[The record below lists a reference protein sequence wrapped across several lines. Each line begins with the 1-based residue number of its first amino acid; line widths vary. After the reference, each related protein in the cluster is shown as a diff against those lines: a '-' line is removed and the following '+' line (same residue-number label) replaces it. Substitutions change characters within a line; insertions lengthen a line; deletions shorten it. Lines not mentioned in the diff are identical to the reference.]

1 MERRHFLTTIPAL
14 AALSSFKNLKSEL
27 PISCNTYNWV
37 TFYRREGKEWGAD
50 VSSDIQEFAKCGIT
64 AIEPNIESL
73 EMGKALLPILKAN
86 DIEMPSIYVNS
97 VLHEE
102 VEVKKSIDF
111 ILAIARFV
119 KPYGTK
125 ILVTNPS
132 PIKWGGT
139 GIKTDAQLMT
149 QAAALNRLGQL
160 LREIGIT
167 LAYHTHDMEMLAGAR
182 EFHHMLQ
189 NTEAKNMSFCFDLHW
204 IYRGST
210 NSELA
215 VFDVLKMY
223 GDRIAELHLRQSKQG
238 IWQETF
244 TADGD
249 IDYQRVADELAKK
262 DIRPHLV
269 IEQCIEKDTPENLDV
284 ITAHQADFK
293 EVIRIFER

>member
-14 AALSSFKNLKSEL
+14 AALSSFKNIKSEL

-37 TFYRREGKEWGAD
+37 TFYRREGKVWGAD
-50 VSSDIQEFAKCGIT
+50 VSSDIKEFVKCGIT

-73 EMGKALLPILKAN
+73 EMGRALLPILKAN

-102 VEVKKSIDF
+102 VEVKKSIDL
-111 ILAIARFV
+111 ILAIARLV
-119 KPYGTK
+119 KPFGTK

-132 PIKWGGT
+132 PIKWGST
-139 GIKTDAQLMT
+139 EIKTDAQLMT

-189 NTEAKNMSFCFDLHW
+189 NTEPKNMSFCFDLHW

-249 IDYQRVADELAKK
+249 IDYQRVADELAKR

-269 IEQCIEKDTPENLDV
+269 IEQCIEKDTPEKLDA

-293 EVIRIFER
+293 EVRRVFER